1 MVVSTKVLCPLF
13 DEIDILT
20 PGDSPNIFRSLD
32 CGISIRY
39 RNEEMTLLKQLSSKL
54 SGCAKALCPF
64 HSSTKV
70 LSQAVDLIPTPT
82 FNFLM
87 TFNV

>member
-20 PGDSPNIFRSLD
+20 PGDSPSIFPSLD

-39 RNEEMTLLKQLSSKL
+39 RNEEMTLLKQLL

-70 LSQAVDLIPTPT
+70 LSPAVDLIPTPT
-82 FNFLM
+82 LIFM
-87 TFNV
+87 TCNV